1 MNAISFTP
9 PAPVEHVARRLAEL
23 GGMPHYVGGAVR
35 DSFIGRAPHDYDLA
49 SAMTPDAVQ
58 LAFDNVIMTGAR
70 HGTVTVVAGGM
81 NVEVTTFRS
90 DGAYADGRHPDA
102 VTFVGSI
109 EHDLARRDFTM
120 NAIAI
125 DAVVRTVVDP
135 HGGVSDA
142 LAGKIRT
149 VGDARLRF
157 AEDGLRAMRAVRFA
171 SQLGF
176 RIDDA
181 TLLAIEPDLLS
192 GVSRERIRDELVKT
206 LNGIQPGEAIG
217 VLHSTGLLQRAIGMP
232 MADAAQCVAP
242 VLGTVPTN
250 LRLAVALCTAGIA
263 PVNVKTLTQVLKFDS
278 HEARTCSFAASAFSV
293 LNADRSA
300 YAVRR
305 TLSLFGRDATMAAA
319 RALDDLAVATA
330 VQHEPLIT
338 VRSLPFNGDDIMREL
353 GLSGAAVGTAM
364 RAGLAAAI
372 VDPGLLEDR
381 HGLLE
386 LVSKHSAA

>member
-1 MNAISFTP
+1 MNRPSKDVDLLVRGLPIESLEALLAQHGDVDLVGKSFAVLKFVP
-9 PAPVEHVARRLAEL
+9 L
-23 GGMPHYVGGAVR
+23 GER
-35 DSFIGRAPHDYDLA
+35 DVIDIALPR
-49 SAMTPDAVQ
+49 
-58 LAFDNVIMTGAR
+58 FDNYFSPEHR
-70 HGTVTVVAGGM
+70 
-81 NVEVTTFRS
+81 NVEV
-90 DGAYADGRHPDA
+90 RHDHTA
-102 VTFVGSI
+102 KV
-109 EHDLARRDFTM
+109 EDDLARRDFTM